1 MSVLLTLL
9 VAGGILAPHGLGLRR
24 ASPAVAAAIWLSALA
39 VRALTVVY
47 LAMYLVLLLPATEA
61 FVAVTHWCWHTVI
74 PLLTTHLGLDGHRI
88 GDTAVILPAVVL
100 AASLV
105 SVTFGVVRAA
115 RAVRRLLINA
125 SLGPGPSDSL
135 IVGGAEVMVAAAG
148 IARPRIVV
156 SAGALTVLDD
166 EELAAGLDHE
176 RGHIERHHRFLFV
189 FAELCRGLA
198 RFLPGTRRVMT
209 ELTFHLERDADR
221 WALARRH
228 DPFALASAIC
238 KAATARAASGLALAS
253 LSGSAGVTDRL
264 NELVDGPSGDVTRS
278 DRVLLRCAAYA
289 LVSMA
294 LALAAMLPAMVA
306 AGVGQAS
313 DGPVVSARTA
323 CDHR

>member
-1 MSVLLTLL
+1 MSVVISLL
-9 VAGGILAPHGLGLRR
+9 VAGGILAPHGLELRR
-24 ASPAVAAAIWLSALA
+24 ASPEVAAAIWLSALA
-39 VRALTVVY
+39 LRALTVAY
-47 LAMYLVLLLPATEA
+47 LAMYLVLFLPATEA

-88 GDTAVILPAVVL
+88 GDTAVILPAVVV

-115 RAVRRLLINA
+115 RAVRRLLA
-125 SLGPGPSDSL
+125 ATSLGPGPSDSL
-135 IVGGAEVMVAAAG
+135 IVGGADVMVAAAG
-148 IARPRIVV
+148 ISRPRIVV
-156 SAGALTVLDD
+156 SAGALTALDD

-198 RFLPGTRRVMT
+198 RFLPGTRRVMS

-238 KAATARAASGLALAS
+238 KAATARATTGLALAS
-253 LSGSAGVTDRL
+253 LSGSAGVADRL
-264 NELVDGPSGDVTRS
+264 DELVEGAGRRPARIA
-278 DRVLLRCAAYA
+278 RLLQRCAAYV
-289 LVSMA
+289 LVASA
-294 LALAAMLPAMVA
+294 VALAAALPATAA
-306 AGVGQAS
+306 AGIGQANA
-313 DGPVVSARTA
+313 GPAATARA
-323 CDHR
+323 VCEH

>member
-1 MSVLLTLL
+1 MSVVLTVL

-24 ASPAVAAAIWLSALA
+24 AAPAIAATIWLAALA
-39 VRALTVVY
+39 LRALTVVY
-47 LAMYLVLLLPATEA
+47 LAMYLLMFLPATEA

-88 GDTAVILPAVVL
+88 GDTAVILPAVVV

-115 RAVRRLLINA
+115 RAVRRLLTST

-135 IVGGAEVMVAAAG
+135 IVGGAEVVVAAAG
-148 IARPRIVV
+148 ISRPRIVV
-156 SAGALTVLDD
+156 SAGALTALDD

-176 RGHIERHHRFLFV
+176 RGHIERHHRFVFV

-198 RFLPGTRRVMT
+198 RFLPGTRQVMS

-238 KAATARAASGLALAS
+238 KAATARATNGLALTS
-253 LSGSAGVTDRL
+253 LSGSSSVTDRL
-264 NELVDGPSGDVTRS
+264 DELVDGPARDPARLE
-278 DRVLLRCAAYA
+278 RALLRGTAWA
-289 LVSMA
+289 LVSLA
-294 LALAAMLPAMVA
+294 LALAAVLPATAVA
-306 AGVGQAS
+306 AGGQAG
-313 DGPVVSARTA
+313 DGPSASAQAA
-323 CDHR
+323 CEH